1 MDEGQVGQ
9 TTADGKAG
17 SQGGQ
22 TWSGK
27 SGADPVL
34 TNLTSLSVASTD
46 TQSGK
51 GMDEGLTSMGDPAQ
65 AATPLPASLPL
76 FAAGIGGL
84 ALLGWRR
91 KRKGRAA
98 LP

>member
-1 MDEGQVGQ
+1 
-9 TTADGKAG
+9 
-17 SQGGQ
+17 
-22 TWSGK
+22 
-27 SGADPVL
+27 
-34 TNLTSLSVASTD
+34 
-46 TQSGK
+46 
-51 GMDEGLTSMGDPAQ
+51 MDEGLTSMGDPAQ

-98 LP
+98 LA